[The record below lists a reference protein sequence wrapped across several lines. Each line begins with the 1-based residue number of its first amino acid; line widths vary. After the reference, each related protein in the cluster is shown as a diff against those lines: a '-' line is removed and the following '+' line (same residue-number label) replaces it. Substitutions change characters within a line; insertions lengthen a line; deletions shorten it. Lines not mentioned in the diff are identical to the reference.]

1 MPKVALIMG
10 SKSDA
15 PSLAGCVKILRS
27 FGVEVEVHV
36 ASAHRTPE
44 KVAEFAGHA
53 RENGFEV
60 IIAAAGKAAHLA
72 GVIAGHTTLPV
83 IGIPV
88 KSSLMDGLDS
98 LLSTVQMPSG
108 IPVATVA
115 VGGGDNAAYLAAQ
128 MFGFFDAI
136 GLRLQDYVSSDL
148 TGIIPYAITIIMMV
162 YVVVRAQQ
170 KKKHAAKRL
179 PDPVVKT

>member
-10 SKSDA
+10 SKSDW
-15 PSLAGCVKILRS
+15 PSLQGCVRVLRS
-27 FGVEVEVHV
+27 FDVEVEVHV

-44 KVAEFAGHA
+44 KVAQFADHA

-83 IGIPV
+83 IGIPI

-98 LLSTVQMPSG
+98 LLSTVQMPTG

-128 MFGFFDAI
+128 ILSVKYPAMAEKLAAHREKMAQAIEADDA
-136 GLRLQDYVSSDL
+136 
-148 TGIIPYAITIIMMV
+148 AI
-162 YVVVRAQQ
+162 QSE
-170 KKKHAAKRL
+170 L
-179 PDPVVKT
+179 

>member
-1 MPKVALIMG
+1 MPRVALIMG

-15 PSLAGCVKILRS
+15 PSLEGCVKVLRS
-27 FGVEVEVHV
+27 FDIDVEVHV

-44 KVAEFAGHA
+44 KVAAFASAA

-60 IIAAAGKAAHLA
+60 LIAAAGKAAHLA

-83 IGIPV
+83 IGIPI

-98 LLSTVQMPSG
+98 LLSTVQMPTG

-128 MFGFFDAI
+128 ILSIKYPEIAEKLSAHREQMAKAIEADDAQI
-136 GLRLQDYVSSDL
+136 AARL
-148 TGIIPYAITIIMMV
+148 
-162 YVVVRAQQ
+162 
-170 KKKHAAKRL
+170 
-179 PDPVVKT
+179 

>member
-10 SKSDA
+10 SKSDW
-15 PSLAGCVKILRS
+15 PSLSGCVSVLKG
-27 FGVEVEVHV
+27 FGIEVEVHV

-44 KVAEFAGHA
+44 KVARFADGA
-53 RENGFEV
+53 RANGFEV

-83 IGIPV
+83 IGIPI

-98 LLSTVQMPSG
+98 LLSTVQMPTG

-128 MFGFFDAI
+128 ILSIRYPELAEKLAAHRARMAAAI
-136 GLRLQDYVSSDL
+136 EADDEALN
-148 TGIIPYAITIIMMV
+148 
-162 YVVVRAQQ
+162 AQ
-170 KKKHAAKRL
+170 L
-179 PDPVVKT
+179 

>member
-1 MPKVALIMG
+1 MMPKAALIMG
-10 SKSDA
+10 SKSEW
-15 PSLAGCVKILRS
+15 PSLKGCVAVLKRFDI
-27 FGVEVEVHV
+27 EAEVHV

-44 KVAEFAGHA
+44 KVAAFADSA

-83 IGIPV
+83 IGIPIR
-88 KSSLMDGLDS
+88 SSLMDGLDS
-98 LLSTVQMPSG
+98 LLSTVQMPTG

-128 MFGFFDAI
+128 MLSIKYPAI
-136 GLRLQDYVSSDL
+136 AEKLAAHRAGMAE
-148 TGIIPYAITIIMMV
+148 AIEADDQNI
-162 YVVVRAQQ
+162 
-170 KKKHAAKRL
+170 AAEI
-179 PDPVVKT
+179 

>member
-1 MPKVALIMG
+1 MEGLFFMPKVALIMG

-44 KVAEFAGHA
+44 KVAAFADHA

-115 VGGGDNAAYLAAQ
+115 VGGGDNAAYLATQ
-128 MFGFFDAI
+128 MLALKYPELAEKLDAHRREMAEAIEADDRAI
-136 GLRLQDYVSSDL
+136 GETL
-148 TGIIPYAITIIMMV
+148 
-162 YVVVRAQQ
+162 
-170 KKKHAAKRL
+170 
-179 PDPVVKT
+179 

>member
-1 MPKVALIMG
+1 MPKAALIMG
-10 SKSDA
+10 SKSDW
-15 PSLAGCVKILRS
+15 PSLKGCVQVLRD
-27 FGVEVEVHV
+27 FDVEVEVHV

-44 KVAEFAGHA
+44 KVALFADHA

-83 IGIPV
+83 IGIPI

-98 LLSTVQMPSG
+98 LLSTVQMPTG

-115 VGGGDNAAYLAAQ
+115 VGGGDNAAYLTAQILSIKYPELAKKLEAHREKMAAAIEAD
-128 MFGFFDAI
+128 DAQI
-136 GLRLQDYVSSDL
+136 AGEL
-148 TGIIPYAITIIMMV
+148 I
-162 YVVVRAQQ
+162 
-170 KKKHAAKRL
+170 
-179 PDPVVKT
+179 

>member
-1 MPKVALIMG
+1 MEGLFFMPKVALIMG

-44 KVAEFAGHA
+44 KVAAFADHA

-128 MFGFFDAI
+128 MLALKYPELAQKLDAHRREMAEAIEADDCAI
-136 GLRLQDYVSSDL
+136 GETL
-148 TGIIPYAITIIMMV
+148 
-162 YVVVRAQQ
+162 
-170 KKKHAAKRL
+170 
-179 PDPVVKT
+179 

>member
-1 MPKVALIMG
+1 MEGLFFMPKVALIMG

-15 PSLAGCVKILRS
+15 PSLAGCVKILRA

-44 KVAEFAGHA
+44 KVAAFAGHA

-128 MFGFFDAI
+128 ILSIKYPDIAEKLSAHRTQMAQAI
-136 GLRLQDYVSSDL
+136 EADEIG
-148 TGIIPYAITIIMMV
+148 
-162 YVVVRAQQ
+162 RA
-170 KKKHAAKRL
+170 H
-179 PDPVVKT
+179 V

>member
-1 MPKVALIMG
+1 MPKAALIMG
-10 SKSDA
+10 SKSDW
-15 PSLAGCVKILRS
+15 PSLTGCVSVLKD

-44 KVAEFAGHA
+44 KVADFAAHA

-83 IGIPV
+83 IGIPI

-98 LLSTVQMPSG
+98 LLSTVQMPTG

-128 MFGFFDAI
+128 ILSIKYPEIAEKLSAHREQMAQAIEADDAQI
-136 GLRLQDYVSSDL
+136 AARL
-148 TGIIPYAITIIMMV
+148 
-162 YVVVRAQQ
+162 
-170 KKKHAAKRL
+170 
-179 PDPVVKT
+179 

>member
-10 SKSDA
+10 SKSDWQ
-15 PSLAGCVKILRS
+15 SLKGCVDVLHGMEI
-27 FGVEVEVHV
+27 EVEVHV

-44 KVAEFAGHA
+44 KVASFAANA

-88 KSSLMDGLDS
+88 KSSFMDGLDS
-98 LLSTVQMPSG
+98 LLSTVQMPTG

-128 MFGFFDAI
+128 ILSIKYPILAEKLLAHREKMAKAI
-136 GLRLQDYVSSDL
+136 EEDDRQIAEECAD
-148 TGIIPYAITIIMMV
+148 
-162 YVVVRAQQ
+162 
-170 KKKHAAKRL
+170 
-179 PDPVVKT
+179 

>member
-1 MPKVALIMG
+1 MPKAALIMG
-10 SKSDA
+10 SKSDW
-15 PSLAGCVKILRS
+15 PSLEGCVKVLRS
-27 FGVEVEVHV
+27 FGIEVEVHV

-44 KVAEFAGHA
+44 TVAVFADNA

-83 IGIPV
+83 IGIPI
-88 KSSLMDGLDS
+88 KSSFMDGLDA

-115 VGGGDNAAYLAAQ
+115 VGGGDNAAYLTAQILSIKYPELADKLAAHRVK
-128 MFGFFDAI
+128 MAESIAADDAA
-136 GLRLQDYVSSDL
+136 LNASL
-148 TGIIPYAITIIMMV
+148 
-162 YVVVRAQQ
+162 
-170 KKKHAAKRL
+170 
-179 PDPVVKT
+179 

>member
-1 MPKVALIMG
+1 MEGLFFMPKVALIMG

-44 KVAEFAGHA
+44 KVTAFADHA
-53 RENGFEV
+53 RENGVEV

-128 MFGFFDAI
+128 MLAIKYPELAQKLDAHRREMAEAIEADDRAI
-136 GLRLQDYVSSDL
+136 GETL
-148 TGIIPYAITIIMMV
+148 
-162 YVVVRAQQ
+162 
-170 KKKHAAKRL
+170 
-179 PDPVVKT
+179 

>member
-10 SKSDA
+10 SKSDWQ
-15 PSLAGCVKILRS
+15 SLKGCVDVLHGMEI
-27 FGVEVEVHV
+27 EVEVHV

-44 KVAEFAGHA
+44 KVASFAANA

-88 KSSLMDGLDS
+88 KSSFMDGLDS
-98 LLSTVQMPSG
+98 LLSIVQMPTG

-128 MFGFFDAI
+128 MLSIKYPMIAEKLLAHREKMAKAI
-136 GLRLQDYVSSDL
+136 EEDDRQ
-148 TGIIPYAITIIMMV
+148 I
-162 YVVVRAQQ
+162 
-170 KKKHAAKRL
+170 AKECA
-179 PDPVVKT
+179 D

>member
-10 SKSDA
+10 SKSDW
-15 PSLAGCVKILRS
+15 PSLRGCVDVLKGFEI
-27 FGVEVEVHV
+27 EVEVHV

-44 KVAEFAGHA
+44 TVAAFAANA
-53 RENGFEV
+53 RENGFEA

-88 KSSLMDGLDS
+88 KSSFMDGLDS
-98 LLSTVQMPSG
+98 LLSTVQMPTG

-115 VGGGDNAAYLAAQ
+115 VGGGDNAGDLAAQ
-128 MFGFFDAI
+128 VVSIKYPTLAEKLLAHRERMAAAI
-136 GLRLQDYVSSDL
+136 EADDKQIQEEL
-148 TGIIPYAITIIMMV
+148 
-162 YVVVRAQQ
+162 
-170 KKKHAAKRL
+170 
-179 PDPVVKT
+179 